1 MTGEELGK
9 MLLRALTDKVL
20 SLGAKNLY
28 CYIMCIAKDFDK
40 ISIEVQQFTQALSV
54 GKDTVRKYARELEN
68 RGYIEISSDKKGS
81 RFAPNRYTINI

>member
-28 CYIMCIAKDFDK
+28 CYIMCVAKDFDK
-40 ISIEVQQFTQALSV
+40 MSIEVQQFTQALSV